1 MKNLIAGQ
9 EKVLSWI
16 VKVHTILIGG
26 PFIFWF
32 YHCTRHRNFF
42 FFFFFFL
49 NKALLVRIFLWR
61 KKKYLSDTLYLI
73 IVMRVWC
80 FTFFSTLSVILIWW
94 VRMKG
99 SLCAMMH
106 FYSHKLNSAF
116 SQNPGP
122 HDLKSEA
129 LTTRTPGCS
138 NLLIQSIWHYILLL
152 TKYTCPFSTV

>member
-26 PFIFWF
+26 VHLYFDFTIAPDVG
-32 YHCTRHRNFF
+32 T
-42 FFFFFFL
+42 FFFFFL

-73 IVMRVWC
+73 IVMRIWC
-80 FTFFSTLSVILIWW
+80 FTFFSTLSVILRWW

-138 NLLIQSIWHYILLL
+138 FLLRPSIWHYILLL
-152 TKYTCPFSTV
+152 TKYTCPFSTI